1 LKQFKYIVKIYMNYK
16 KILLTAVIV
25 LILDFMVLK
34 ILGFGDIFIKML
46 NKIQGKT
53 KTKILGALL
62 AYSILI
68 FHIYYFVIKP
78 KLKMLDAFLL
88 GFATY
93 AIYDFTNYTLLNEY
107 SLKIG
112 IMDSLWGGIL
122 YTLTNYIVNK

>member
-1 LKQFKYIVKIYMNYK
+1 MNYK